1 LIEGKKNEEK
11 KRGGGGLRRVG
22 CTVICFFARITAV
35 FVDLAPHGAVVNIED
50 VLRSHHDLAC

>member
-1 LIEGKKNEEK
+1 LIEEKKNEEK
-11 KRGGGGLRRVG
+11 KRGGLRRVG

-35 FVDLAPHGAVVNIED
+35 FVDLAPHGAVVNIRD